1 MDEIT
6 TLQAA
11 ELEQIRA
18 NINQM
23 MANTMKISAETTK
36 IIDEQRY
43 YPMIALSALGVS
55 ALGAVAAIIAGIIKL
70 FF

>member
-11 ELEQIRA
+11 ELEHIRA